1 MTRTGQ
7 LSIVL
12 LDVEPPYELVSEYRA
27 GRGMQDDRKG
37 LGMGLIKEDEK
48 GMSPLVLT
56 CRKLLDEVLTYFEEK
71 TGGGP

>member
-56 CRKLLDEVLTYFEEK
+56 CR
-71 TGGGP
+71 GGRIRTCDPLVPNQMR